1 VMVANV
7 RRSGTGRRFLA
18 VRSNERAAAAA
29 GVSVAGTK
37 LVAFGLSAFVAGIGG
52 ALSGYRFGS
61 VAPSNFGALASIT
74 FLAFAY
80 LGGISSV
87 GGAIAAG
94 MIGVDA
100 LVFTLL
106 EKRTGI
112 DPKYTVIV
120 GAVGLIFTAIQNPEG
135 ISGAIR
141 VGAARLSGRRHRQP
155 VARPT
160 PVAAQT
166 RAVV

>member
-1 VMVANV
+1 MLRTSLVV
-7 RRSGTGRRFLA
+7 SLLLA
-18 VRSNERAAAAA
+18 ACQSDQ
-29 GVSVAGTK
+29 GLGK
-37 LVAFGLSAFVAGIGG
+37 LGDAYG
-52 ALSGYRFGS
+52 AEGPMIEVDPPEL
-61 VAPSNFGALASIT
+61 NFGALASLT

-112 DPKYTVIV
+112 DSKYTVIV

-135 ISGAIR
+135 IAGAIR
-141 VGAARLSGRRHRQP
+141 STAARLRGRTHHEI

-166 RAVV
+166 GAVI